1 MIPNVMDRER
11 TYMLSQQNL
20 PFKQIARQGKSYY
33 NSTIMNNRDPSSNQ
47 NNSHQICCY
56 NIGSELVK
64 ASPTTPKVIAP
75 KTRVSGSL

>member
-1 MIPNVMDRER
+1 MIPNVMDIER

-47 NNSHQICCY
+47 NNSHQICCACA
-56 NIGSELVK
+56 IAQTKHILDWAPLV
-64 ASPTTPKVIAP
+64 P
-75 KTRVSGSL
+75 